1 MNDPLPH
8 QEWLLAAYQ
17 GQRAEAAQHRQNI
30 FNAFT
35 FSMAV
40 LLAIAAGVV
49 APGHLAAQLK
59 CMIALVTL
67 IWWASILI
75 FIKSQRM
82 QSDKAMRVMRTIGH
96 YLKLGESGALI
107 PDATVLPPGAARKR
121 RLSKGEK
128 T

>member
-1 MNDPLPH
+1 
-8 QEWLLAAYQ
+8 
-17 GQRAEAAQHRQNI
+17 
-30 FNAFT
+30 
-35 FSMAV
+35 
-40 LLAIAAGVV
+40 
-49 APGHLAAQLK
+49 
-59 CMIALVTL
+59 
-67 IWWASILI
+67 
-75 FIKSQRM
+75 M